1 MEDTVNMDKEKAC
14 EAPALV
20 MECALDMGETMLRC
34 GAEILRVEDT
44 ITRICTTYGG
54 GIVDVFTI
62 LSLIILSWKT
72 DAGENYTLT
81 RRINPHSTDLDK
93 LEDLN
98 ALSRYICENKPPCG
112 EITQRIGEIM
122 APKERRIRKSKMA
135 GYVLLASAF
144 AIFFGGNLRDG
155 LAAGI
160 VAVLMYLWDYFFS
173 AHGRNRVV
181 YSLFMSIV
189 AGVLCSLSVV
199 IGIGQN
205 VDKVMIGSIMLSIP
219 GINLMNALRD
229 MMCGDIITGILRLAE
244 ALMVAVAIAAGFG
257 IAIMMFGGGLV

>member
-1 MEDTVNMDKEKAC
+1 MDEEKLRED
-14 EAPALV
+14 PALV

-72 DAGENYTLT
+72 DEGKNYTLT
-81 RRINPHSTDLDK
+81 RRINPHATDLNK

-98 ALSRYICENKPPCG
+98 ALSRYICEKKPSCSEVSQKINAIIYP
-112 EITQRIGEIM
+112 E
-122 APKERRIRKSKMA
+122 ERRVRKSKIA

-144 AIFFGGNLRDG
+144 AIFFGGTLWDG

-160 VAVLMYLWDYFFS
+160 VAVLMYFWDYFFS
-173 AHGRNRVV
+173 AHNRNRVV
-181 YSLFMSIV
+181 YSLFMSV
-189 AGVLCSLSVV
+189 AAGILCSLAVV
-199 IGIGQN
+199 VGIGQN

-219 GINLMNALRD
+219 GINLMNSLRD

-244 ALMVAVAIAAGFG
+244 ALMIAVAIAAGFG
-257 IAIMMFGGGLV
+257 IAIMIFGGMLR